1 MVVRRREP
9 VMKKQLYLEYI
20 CKKSFDGKPE
30 LLTHNSTHTVI
41 KPYDFIVC
49 AKRFSARGSL
59 TSHLNCCHNIKQF
72 GTFLQVL
79 LL

>member
-9 VMKKQLYLEYI
+9 VMKKQLYLEYMHV
-20 CKKSFDGKPE
+20 KNGKPE
-30 LLTHNSTHTVI
+30 LLTHKSTHTVK

-59 TSHLNCCHNIKQF
+59 TSHLNF
-72 GTFLQVL
+72 
-79 LL
+79 